1 MSFADEYVRQVALL
15 VNIFPIVSYV
25 PSFALKGGSAINLFY
40 QDLPRLSV
48 DIDLVYLP
56 MEKRD
61 VAIENINKS
70 LELMKSALEVNGF
83 RANIV
88 GAMNSRKIYCSNEE
102 TTIKIEPNYTIR
114 GTLLPVSLL
123 DVVPK
128 VRDRF
133 GFAKMNVLAFEEL
146 YAGKL
151 CAALDRQ
158 HPRDLFDVCKL
169 YEKYPSLPEE
179 LIQCFVVYLLGHNR
193 PVHELLDCEIQDRRE
208 TFDGEFVGMT
218 DELCDYAELQGA
230 LLRLKNDLKNRLE
243 PYKKFISDFLALR
256 TDFSEFPIPGLQDLP
271 AIQWKL
277 RNLETLRHSN
287 ARKFEMQVK
296 KFEECFSIF

>member
-15 VNIFPIVSYV
+15 VNIFPIISNVSG
-25 PSFALKGGSAINLFY
+25 FALKGGSAINLFY

-70 LELMKSALEVNGF
+70 LELMKSALNVNGF
-83 RANIV
+83 RANVV
-88 GAMNSRKIYCSNEE
+88 GTMNSKKIYCSNEE
-102 TTIKIEPNYTIR
+102 ATIKIEPNYTIR
-114 GTLLPVSLL
+114 GTVHPVSLL
-123 DVVPK
+123 DVVPM

-146 YAGKL
+146 YAGKF

-158 HPRDLFDVCKL
+158 HPRDLFDVNKL
-169 YEKYPSLPEE
+169 YETHPSLPEE
-179 LIQCFVVYLLGHNR
+179 LIQCFIVYLLGHNR
-193 PVHELLDCEIQDRRE
+193 PVHELLDCEFQDRRE
-208 TFDGEFVGMT
+208 SFDNEFVGMT
-218 DELCDYAELQGA
+218 NELCDYADLQDS
-230 LLRLKNDLKNRLE
+230 LLRLKNDLKLRLV
-243 PYKKFISDFLALR
+243 PYKKFISSFLALQA
-256 TDFSEFPIPGLQDLP
+256 DFSDFPIPGVQNLP

-277 RNLETLRHSN
+277 RNLETLRQTDV
-287 ARKFEMQVK
+287 RKFEMQMK
-296 KFEECFSIF
+296 KFEKCF

>member
-1 MSFADEYVRQVALL
+1 MRFADEYVRQVALL
-15 VNIFPIVSYV
+15 VNIFPIVSKF
-25 PSFALKGGSAINLFY
+25 PNFALKGGSAINLFY
-40 QDLPRLSV
+40 QNLPRLSV

-56 MEKRD
+56 LEARD
-61 VAIENINKS
+61 AAIENINSS
-70 LELMKSALEVNGF
+70 LERMKSALESNGF
-83 RANIV
+83 RASVV

-114 GTLLPVSLL
+114 GTLHSVSLL

-133 GFAKMNVLAFEEL
+133 GFAKTNVLAFDEL

-158 HPRDLFDVCKL
+158 HPRDLFDVNKL
-169 YEKYPSLPEE
+169 YEMHSSLPEE

-193 PVHELLDCEIQDRRE
+193 PVHELLDCEIQNRLE
-208 TFDGEFVGMT
+208 TFEGEFVGMT
-218 DELCDYAELQGA
+218 DEHCNYAEMLQT
-230 LLRLKNDLKNRLE
+230 LLRLKNDLKMRLE
-243 PYKKFISDFLALR
+243 PYKNFISSFLALQANFS
-256 TDFSEFPIPGLQDLP
+256 DFVIPDIQNLP

-277 RNLETLRHSN
+277 RNLETLRKTN
-287 ARKFEMQVK
+287 VRKFEMQMK
-296 KFEECFSIF
+296 KFEECF